1 MAERSDQIREEID
14 AQRGALGENL
24 HELERRV
31 KSTTDWRAQVEKR
44 PWVMLGVAFGAGV
57 AASSLIGRSS
67 SSYSYGSSY
76 NESPSYS
83 NSSANYSTGG
93 SSSNRFANFREQK
106 NRATEALDKMTG
118 ALVAVGVQK
127 LQDILG
133 EAVPGFRDK
142 FAQHDGQDAGENES
156 YQRGGYD
163 PNRADAYEPTP
174 TI

>member
-1 MAERSDQIREEID
+1 MVERSDQIREQID

-31 KSTTDWRAQVEKR
+31 KSTTDWRAQMDKR
-44 PWVMLGVAFGAGV
+44 PWVMLGAAFGAGIAV
-57 AASSLIGRSS
+57 SSLIGRSP

-76 NESPSYS
+76 NEAPSYS
-83 NSSANYSTGG
+83 NASSSYNTGG
-93 SSSNRFANFREQK
+93 SSTRFTNIREQK
-106 NRATEALDKMTG
+106 SRATEALDKMTG
-118 ALVAVGVQK
+118 ALIAVGVQK

-133 EAVPGFRDK
+133 DTVPGFRDK
-142 FAQHDGQDAGENES
+142 FAQHQGQDSAENES

-163 PNRADAYEPTP
+163 PNRADAYEPSP